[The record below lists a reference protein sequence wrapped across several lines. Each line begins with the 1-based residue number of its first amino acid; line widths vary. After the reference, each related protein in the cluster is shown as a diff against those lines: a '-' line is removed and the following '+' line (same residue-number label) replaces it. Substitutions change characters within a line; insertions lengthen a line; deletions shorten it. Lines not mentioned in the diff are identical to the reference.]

1 MIYDFIIIG
10 GGISGLNSALKLS
23 KNNKILLIDDR
34 KYWGGRIFTK
44 QHPHYEEGAARFND
58 KHILLNNLINKYNLK
73 KEKIIMRHDYLDIH
87 NMEIIK
93 DVDKILDEYFL
104 DLIQKSK
111 KWSSDSLKKI
121 SLYEFMNIYNSIE
134 YSNEIV
140 NRFGYYSEIMEMNAY
155 DALNTFKNDFVN
167 VQYYYLSEGLSM
179 LCNKI
184 KNEVENNGGICKN
197 NTNVKN
203 IKKNNINIFEIETN
217 NTNYYCNRV
226 IFAIKGHQLGKFR
239 LLQPIHR
246 YIQSVYNAELLRIY
260 AKYPI
265 RKNGPWFSNIKR
277 LTTNSFLRQIIP
289 IDYSTG
295 LIMISYTDGRDIKV
309 YKDKYGKLLSETII
323 LNIIHKELNKL
334 FNNVP
339 KPIYFKTHYWKV
351 GAHHWKPGYD
361 SDIITGI
368 MLNPLNNV
376 YICGEAFSTKQAWM
390 EGALETSEKVIKLIK
405 NEKNKK

>member
-1 MIYDFIIIG
+1 MIYDIIIIG

-34 KYWGGRIFTK
+34 KYWGGRIHTK
-44 QHPHYEEGAARFND
+44 QQPHYEEGAARFND
-58 KHILLNNLINKYNLK
+58 KHILLNNLINKYNLT
-73 KEKIIMRHDYLDIH
+73 KEKIMMRHDYLDIH

-93 DVDKILDEYFL
+93 DVDKRLDEYFIG
-104 DLIQKSK
+104 LIQKSK
-111 KWSSDSLKKI
+111 KWSSDSLKRTT
-121 SLYEFMNIYNSIE
+121 LYEFMNRCNSIE

-140 NRFGYYSEIMEMNAY
+140 NKFGYYSEIMEMNAY

-167 VQYYYLSEGLSM
+167 VQYYYLSDGLSM

-197 NTNVKN
+197 NTTVKN
-203 IKKNNINIFEIETN
+203 IKKNKMNIFEIETN
-217 NTNYYCNRV
+217 NTNYYCNQI
-226 IFAIKGHQLGKFR
+226 IFAIKGYQLRKFK

-265 RKNGPWFSNIKR
+265 RKNGVWFSNIKR

-295 LIMISYTDGRDIKV
+295 LIMISYTDGRDIQI

-361 SDIITGI
+361 SDIITKI
-368 MLNPLNNV
+368 MLNPLNNI

-390 EGALETSEKVIKLIK
+390 EGALETSEKVIKLLS
-405 NEKNKK
+405 E